1 MTIGE
6 AGYLANT
13 NYVGTGVAAILT
25 GMYVSPP
32 FFFFFI
38 YFEAYADQECAVFK
52 CYATSRSG
60 KDN

>member
-25 GMYVSPP
+25 GMYVSSPP
-32 FFFFFI
+32 FHI
-38 YFEAYADQECAVFK
+38 L
-52 CYATSRSG
+52 RSLC
-60 KDN
+60 